1 MARWTVS
8 GQLDALARSTGKK
21 VLIEPRQAV
30 ESERVWQLYSDRV
43 SGGAGSGGGGGGGS
57 SSSSS
62 RCVNNNSSVTSSSG
76 AMLFCVMGG
85 KLSEGINFSDDLA
98 RAVVVVGMPFPDG
111 RDPILQVNLT
121 MIIWLQIIYL
131 QSLLRLTITTS
142 LSDTLPLIVVSDRSD
157 FVLWN
162 HLNRMLKRVEGS
174 YDTPLRSSSRHTLAI
189 VHNIIPLIIHD
200 HLLST
205 M

>member
-30 ESERVWQLYSDRV
+30 ESERVWQLYSDHV

-121 MIIWLQIIYL
+121 IIIWLQIIYL

-142 LSDTLPLIVVSDRSD
+142 LSDTLPLIVVSDRSV

-162 HLNRMLKRVEGS
+162 HLNTMLKPVEGS
-174 YDTPLRSSSRHTLAI
+174 SDTPLRSSSRHTLAI
-189 VHNIIPLIIHD
+189 FHNIISLIIHD